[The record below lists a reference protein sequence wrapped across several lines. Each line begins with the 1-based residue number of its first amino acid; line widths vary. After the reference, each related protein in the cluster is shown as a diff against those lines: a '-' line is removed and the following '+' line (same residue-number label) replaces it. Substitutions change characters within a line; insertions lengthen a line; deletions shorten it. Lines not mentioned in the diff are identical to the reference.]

1 LFIFSVSIENDSTPS
16 ETQDGRFMSAE
27 RQSTNSE
34 SSENI
39 SAVID
44 ANSQSSEN
52 IFAVIDANSESSENI
67 FAVIDANSM
76 NPPPPVVQTKH
87 RKKRVQPVFDEQTT
101 RASARIKAKKPRL
114 A

>member
-16 ETQDGRFMSAE
+16 ETQDGRFMLAE
-27 RQSTNSE
+27 RQST
-34 SSENI
+34 
-39 SAVID
+39 
-44 ANSQSSEN
+44 
-52 IFAVIDANSESSENI
+52 NSESSENI

-87 RKKRVQPVFDEQTT
+87 RKKRVQPVFEEQTT
-101 RASARIKAKKPRL
+101 RASARIKVKKIRL